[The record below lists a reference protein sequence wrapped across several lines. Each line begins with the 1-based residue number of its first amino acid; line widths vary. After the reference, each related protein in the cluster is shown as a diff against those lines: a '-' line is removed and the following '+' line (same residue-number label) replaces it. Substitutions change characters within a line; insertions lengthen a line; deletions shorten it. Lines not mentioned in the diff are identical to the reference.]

1 VRGALS
7 GLTTRGRC
15 LLAAGLAAALC
26 SIVLN
31 ERDLLRV
38 SVFVVAL
45 PLLVCMLTAVARVG
59 LHADRQIMPPRV
71 PVGGRAEVALHIRST
86 GRLPTGGLLIQDGV
100 PYALGGKPRFVIE
113 HLPRHTGTQ
122 LRYTVHPML
131 RGVQQLG
138 PLKATITD
146 PFGLAEFER
155 ELAQT
160 SRLIVVPR
168 VVRLAG
174 VPGGSGLGSGDDGSV
189 RLNAGQG
196 EDDAIVRPYRQGDDL
211 RKVHWRSTA
220 KRDEMMVRV
229 EERPWRGGTTIL
241 LDHRAVAHRGAG
253 ASASLEWAI
262 SFVASV
268 CLHLHR
274 YGHRIRLVTES
285 GRLLVGDSG
294 DGSHHDNLVLDALA
308 ALTPN
313 QQREIDCRSDPGH
326 GQELIAIIGAAS
338 AESLGQLVRHRN
350 RSSRSLAV
358 LLDVAAWAPAEG
370 PALDQQGPLALL
382 RGAGWGVTVAQPEAP
397 MSRVWANLCRTG
409 LSRDDA
415 MILGA
420 GQ

>member
-1 VRGALS
+1 MRGALS

-45 PLLVCMLTAVARVG
+45 PLLVCFLTAVARVG
-59 LHADRQIMPPRV
+59 LHAQRQITPIRV
-71 PVGGRAEVALHIRST
+71 PVGGRAEVALHVRST

-113 HLPRHTGTQ
+113 HLPRHTGTL

-131 RGVQQLG
+131 RGIQQIG

-146 PFGLAEFER
+146 PFGLAEFDR

-174 VPGGSGLGSGDDGSV
+174 VPGGSGLGSGEDGSV

-241 LDHRAVAHRGAG
+241 LDHRMIAHRGTG
-253 ASASLEWAI
+253 SSSSLEWAI
-262 SFVASV
+262 SFAASM

-274 YGHRIRLVTES
+274 HGHRIRLVTES
-285 GRLLVGDSG
+285 GRQLVGDSG
-294 DGSHHDNLVLDALA
+294 DGTHHDNAVLDSLA
-308 ALTPN
+308 ALEATHH
-313 QQREIDCRSDPGH
+313 REIDCRSDPGH
-326 GQELIAIIGAAS
+326 GQELIAIIGSAG
-338 AESLGQLVRHRN
+338 AESLSQLIRHRT
-350 RSSRSLAV
+350 RRSRSLAV
-358 LLDVAAWAPAEG
+358 LLDVPAWGAAPEAPEA
-370 PALDQQGPLALL
+370 DQQGALALL
-382 RGAGWGVTVAQPEAP
+382 QGAGWGVTLAQPDMP
-397 MSRVWANLCRTG
+397 MNRVWANLCRTG
-409 LSRDDA
+409 NKRGDL
-415 MILGA
+415 ITGVGL
-420 GQ
+420 